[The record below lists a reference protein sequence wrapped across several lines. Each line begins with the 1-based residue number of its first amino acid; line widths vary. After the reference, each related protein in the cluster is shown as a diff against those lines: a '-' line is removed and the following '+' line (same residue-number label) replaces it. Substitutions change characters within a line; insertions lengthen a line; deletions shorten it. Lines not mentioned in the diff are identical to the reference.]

1 MPKEYIKQIIG
12 ALVGLI
18 VGILFLT
25 IGFWKTLL
33 LVALS
38 AAGWWLMGERKFPH
52 WLIALL
58 NSHRAAKCCYLGR
71 REEKIIRQ
79 KM

>member
-58 NSHRAAKCCYLGR
+58 NRIQIPGN
-71 REEKIIRQ
+71 RE
-79 KM
+79 

>member
-1 MPKEYIKQIIG
+1 MPEEYIKQSIG

-58 NSHRAAKCCYLGR
+58 NRIQIPGN
-71 REEKIIRQ
+71 RE
-79 KM
+79 

>member
-33 LVALS
+33 LVAL
-38 AAGWWLMGERKFPH
+38 
-52 WLIALL
+52 
-58 NSHRAAKCCYLGR
+58 
-71 REEKIIRQ
+71 
-79 KM
+79 